1 MALRKIFKKSRK
13 MRYTRKIRYTP
24 NKTRANRGG
33 GGTFSCM
40 GESCKV
46 SPEQRNADIILKS
59 LKRLEFN
66 SYDDIILASELE
78 KFRAMRS
85 ELDGPLANFI
95 DVLVNGLT
103 ISNKLNYLY
112 LKIKRNNESPRDSDI
127 EQFEALMPNKIHF
140 QEMSN
145 SVIHDGLINH
155 LIPIVHCI
163 NIIEHIERI
172 LIIAPSLK
180 INEMIYNARD
190 KYSSVTLRHQ
200 THPRRD
206 Y

>member
-1 MALRKIFKKSRK
+1 
-13 MRYTRKIRYTP
+13 
-24 NKTRANRGG
+24 
-33 GGTFSCM
+33 M